1 MKKSLLSESSFV
13 RAIGIEPTCLAAP
26 DPKSGASASFATPA
40 LKWSFI
46 FSMAALQIQG
56 GDANVRAF
64 DEKIKNTCFC
74 VNSFKMETVA
84 AIPKY
89 NLSEDQEKK
98 LILREYRAL
107 LRSMKPKLKPGDK
120 ELVRM
125 AFEMAADAHKT
136 MRRKS
141 GEPYI
146 LHPLAVARIC
156 VEEIGLGVRSTIC
169 SLLHDTVEDTDISL
183 EDIERQFGNEIARIV
198 DGLTKISTV
207 IDVNASQQAE
217 NFKKILLTLT
227 DDPRVILIKLAD
239 RLHNMRTLESMKRE
253 KQLKIAS
260 ETVYVYAPLAHRMG
274 LYTIKTEMEDL
285 AMKYMEPDTYKEI
298 ARKLSETRRER
309 TRYINE
315 FIRPIREKMEKAE
328 FNFEIYG
335 RPKSIHSIWNKM
347 KKKGVSFEE
356 VYDLFAIRVI
366 LNSPPEREKEDCWKV
381 YSMITDEY
389 TPSPERLRDWLSN
402 PKSNGYE
409 ALHTTVM
416 GPQGKW
422 VEVQIRTKRMNEI
435 AEKGLAAHWK
445 YKEGTADESR
455 FDKWFHQ
462 IREALQSQDAD
473 TVDFLQDFKTSF
485 LAEEIYVYTPK
496 GDVKMLPVGS
506 TALDFAFA
514 IHSAVGA
521 RCIGAKVNHKLVPLS
536 HKLRSGDQIEII
548 TSNKQKPSEDWLNI
562 VVTAKAKSKIKD
574 ALKEEKRKIA
584 EDGKYF
590 VQRKLEAIGAAY
602 QQHNIDILTEFYKQP
617 STLDFFYQ
625 VATKSIDLKELK
637 DFHILGDKLEAPKP
651 QRPHIE
657 IKTDQQLHTDF
668 NKKDAE
674 LIIFGESSD
683 RILYNLANCCK
694 PIPGDD
700 VFGFVTTG
708 KGLTIHRTNCPN
720 ASKLL
725 ANYGHRVVKTKWAKN
740 KEISFLTGLNI
751 IGLDDVGV
759 VHKITNLIS
768 GEMKINIGALSIE
781 AKEGIFR
788 GSFKVFVHDKE
799 ELDELVHR
807 LKSLSGIHA
816 VERFDAELV

>member
-1 MKKSLLSESSFV
+1 
-13 RAIGIEPTCLAAP
+13 
-26 DPKSGASASFATPA
+26 
-40 LKWSFI
+40 
-46 FSMAALQIQG
+46 
-56 GDANVRAF
+56 
-64 DEKIKNTCFC
+64 
-74 VNSFKMETVA
+74 METVA
-84 AIPKY
+84 QIPKY
-89 NLSEDQEKK
+89 SLSEEQEKK

-107 LRSMKPKLKPGDK
+107 LRSLKVKLKPGDRK
-120 ELVRM
+120 TIRL

-169 SLLHDTVEDTDISL
+169 SLLHDTVEDTDITL
-183 EDIERQFGNEIARIV
+183 EDIERDFGSEIARIV
-198 DGLTKISTV
+198 DGLTKISNV
-207 IDVNASQQAE
+207 IDVNASKQAE

-239 RLHNMRTLESMKRE
+239 RLHNMRTLDSMKRE

-285 AMKYMEPDTYKEI
+285 AMKYLEPETYKEI
-298 ARKLSETRRER
+298 AQKLAETKRER
-309 TRYINE
+309 TKFINE
-315 FIRPIREKMEKAE
+315 FIKPLNEKLEKAG
-328 FNFEIYG
+328 FDFEIYG
-335 RPKSIHSIWNKM
+335 RPKSIHSIWTKM
-347 KKKGVSFEE
+347 KKKGVAFEE

-381 YSMITDEY
+381 YSLITDEY
-389 TPSPERLRDWLSN
+389 IPSPERLRDWLSN

-416 GPQGKW
+416 GPEGRW

-445 YKEGTADESR
+445 YKEGGADESR
-455 FDKWFHQ
+455 FDKWFQQ
-462 IREALQSQDAD
+462 IREVISSEGTDSI
-473 TVDFLQDFKTSF
+473 DFLQDFKTSF

-514 IHSAVGA
+514 IHSEIGGK
-521 RCIGAKVNHKLVPLS
+521 CIGAKVNHKLVPIS
-536 HKLRSGDQIEII
+536 HKLRSGDQVEII
-548 TSNKQKPSEDWLNI
+548 TSNKQKPSEDWLTF

-574 ALKEEKRKIA
+574 ALKEEKRKVA
-584 EDGKYF
+584 EDGKYAL
-590 VQRKLEAIGAAY
+590 QKKLEGMGAAFA
-602 QQHNIDILTEFYKQP
+602 QHNIEELMNWYKFSSP
-617 STLDFFYQ
+617 LDLFYQ
-625 VATKSIDLKELK
+625 VAIKNIDLKDLK
-637 DFHILGDKLEAPKP
+637 EFKVVHGDKLEAPKP
-651 QRPHIE
+651 KQIQETKPE
-657 IKTDQQLHTDF
+657 IVPTIP
-668 NKKDAE
+668 KKDTE

-683 RILYNLANCCK
+683 KIVYNLANCCK

-720 ASKLL
+720 AAKLL
-725 ANYGHRVVKTKWAKN
+725 SNYGHRVVKTKWAKN
-740 KEISFLTGLNI
+740 KEISFLTGLKI

-759 VHKITNLIS
+759 VNKITNLIS
-768 GEMKINIGALSIE
+768 GELKINIAAITIE
-781 AKEGIFR
+781 AKEGLFE
-788 GSFKVFVHDKE
+788 GNMKVYVHDKE
-799 ELDELVHR
+799 ELDELVNR
-807 LKSLSGIHA
+807 LKALQGIHS
-816 VERFDAELV
+816 VDRFDTEPA

>member
-1 MKKSLLSESSFV
+1 
-13 RAIGIEPTCLAAP
+13 
-26 DPKSGASASFATPA
+26 
-40 LKWSFI
+40 
-46 FSMAALQIQG
+46 
-56 GDANVRAF
+56 
-64 DEKIKNTCFC
+64 
-74 VNSFKMETVA
+74 METVA
-84 AIPKY
+84 QIPKY
-89 NLSEDQEKK
+89 NLTEEQEKK

-107 LRSMKPKLKPGDK
+107 LRSLKAKLKPGDRK
-120 ELVRM
+120 LIRH
-125 AFEMAADAHKT
+125 AFEMAAEAHKS

-169 SLLHDTVEDTDISL
+169 SLMHDTVEDTDVTL
-183 EDIERQFGNEIARIV
+183 EDVEREFGSEIARIV
-198 DGLTKISTV
+198 DGLTKIATV

-239 RLHNMRTLESMKRE
+239 RLHNMRTLDSMKPE
-253 KQLKIAS
+253 KQLKISS

-274 LYTIKTEMEDL
+274 LYNIKTEMEDL
-285 AMKYMEPDTYKEI
+285 AMKYMEPQTYKEI
-298 ARKLSETRRER
+298 AKKLSETKRER

-315 FIRPIREKMEKAE
+315 FIKPLKDQLEKGGFK
-328 FNFEIYG
+328 FEIYG

-347 KKKGVSFEE
+347 RKKGVAFEE
-356 VYDLFAIRVI
+356 VYDLFAIRII
-366 LNSPPEREKEDCWKV
+366 LDSPPEKEKEDCWKV
-381 YSMITDEY
+381 YSVITDEY

-455 FDKWFHQ
+455 FDQWFQQ
-462 IREALQSQDAD
+462 IREMIGSQDTD
-473 TVDFLQDFKTSF
+473 SIDFLQDFKTSF

-496 GDVKMLPVGS
+496 GDVKMLPTGS
-506 TALDFAFA
+506 TALDFAFS
-514 IHSAVGA
+514 IHSAIGTK
-521 RCIGAKVNHKLVPLS
+521 CIGAKVNHKLVPLS

-548 TSNKQKPSEDWLNI
+548 TSNKQKPSEDWLSF
-562 VVTAKAKSKIKD
+562 VVTAKARTKIKD

-584 EDGKYF
+584 DDGKY
-590 VQRKLEAIGAAY
+590 VLQRKVEAMGAAFS
-602 QQHNIDILTEFYKQP
+602 QGNIDEIVSFYKL
-617 STLDFFYQ
+617 SSGLDLFYQ
-625 VATKSIDLKELK
+625 IAIKNIDLKELK
-637 DFHILGDKLEAPKP
+637 DFKVLGDRLEAPKP
-651 QRPHIE
+651 VKLNNE
-657 IKTDQQLHTDF
+657 SKTEHAHGSALS
-668 NKKDAE
+668 KKDAE

-683 RILYNLANCCK
+683 RIVYNLANCCK

-720 ASKLL
+720 AAKLL

-740 KEISFLTGLNI
+740 KEISFLTGLQI
-751 IGLDDVGV
+751 IGMDDVGV
-759 VHKITNLIS
+759 IHKITNLIS
-768 GEMKINIGALSIE
+768 GELKINIAALTVE
-781 AKEGIFR
+781 AKEGLFR
-788 GSFKVFVHDKE
+788 GDIKLFVHDKE
-799 ELDELVHR
+799 ELDNLVQR
-807 LKSLSGIHA
+807 LKSLPGIES
-816 VERFDAELV
+816 VERFDAEAA

>member
-1 MKKSLLSESSFV
+1 
-13 RAIGIEPTCLAAP
+13 
-26 DPKSGASASFATPA
+26 
-40 LKWSFI
+40 
-46 FSMAALQIQG
+46 
-56 GDANVRAF
+56 
-64 DEKIKNTCFC
+64 
-74 VNSFKMETVA
+74 METVA
-84 AIPKY
+84 QTPKY
-89 NLSEDQEKK
+89 SLNEEQEKN

-107 LRSMKPKLKPGDK
+107 LRSLKAKLKPGDRK
-120 ELVRM
+120 LIRN
-125 AFEMAADAHKT
+125 AFEIAAEAHKS

-169 SLLHDTVEDTDISL
+169 ALLHDTVEDTDVTL
-183 EDIERQFGNEIARIV
+183 EDVEREFGSEIARIV
-198 DGLTKISTV
+198 DGLTKISNV

-239 RLHNMRTLESMKRE
+239 RLHNMRTLDSMKRE
-253 KQLKIAS
+253 KQLKISS
-260 ETVYVYAPLAHRMG
+260 ETVYIYAPLAHRMG
-274 LYTIKTEMEDL
+274 LYNIKTEMEDL
-285 AMKYMEPDTYKEI
+285 AMKYMEPETYKDI
-298 ARKLSETRRER
+298 ARKLSETKRER

-315 FIRPIREKMEKAE
+315 FIRPIKDKLEKTG

-347 KKKGVSFEE
+347 RKKGVEFEE
-356 VYDLFAIRVI
+356 VYDLFAIRV
-366 LNSPPEREKEDCWKV
+366 LLDSPQEKEKEECWKV
-381 YSMITDEY
+381 YSLITDEY

-455 FDKWFHQ
+455 FDKWFQQ
-462 IREALQSQDAD
+462 IREVISNQETD
-473 TVDFLQDFKTSF
+473 TIDFLQDFKTSF

-514 IHSAVGA
+514 IHSAIGSK
-521 RCIGAKVNHKLVPLS
+521 CIGAKVNHKLVPIS
-536 HKLRSGDQIEII
+536 HKLRSGDQVEII
-548 TSNKQKPSEDWLNI
+548 TSSKQKPSEDWLGF
-562 VVTAKAKSKIKD
+562 VVTAKAKTKIKD

-584 EDGKYF
+584 EDGKYV
-590 VQRKLEAIGAAY
+590 VQRKIEALGAAY
-602 QQHNIDILTEFYKQP
+602 SQGNIDELVSYYKL
-617 STLDFFYQ
+617 SSALDLYYQ
-625 VATKSIDLKELK
+625 IAVKNIDLKELK
-637 DFHILGDKLEAPKP
+637 DFKVLGDRLEPPKP
-651 QRPHIE
+651 V
-657 IKTDQQLHTDF
+657 KTTTDHKHTDLATPASLS
-668 NKKDAE
+668 KKDAE
-674 LIIFGESSD
+674 LIIFGESGD
-683 RILYNLANCCK
+683 KIMYNLANCCK

-720 ASKLL
+720 AAKLL

-740 KEISFLTGLNI
+740 KEISFLTGLKI
-751 IGLDDVGV
+751 VGMDDVGV
-759 VHKITNLIS
+759 IHKITNLIS
-768 GEMKINIGALSIE
+768 GELKINIAALTVE
-781 AKEGIFR
+781 AKEGLFQGNI
-788 GSFKVFVHDKE
+788 KLYVHDKE
-799 ELDELVHR
+799 ELETLVQK
-807 LKSLSGIHA
+807 LKDLPGIES
-816 VERFDAELV
+816 VERYDAEAA